1 MSRPGTA
8 GGATGQPTAIVTGAG
23 SGIGRATAIRLA
35 TEGMAVLCTDRDAA
49 AAAATAAA
57 IGAGARA
64 CKADVT
70 DEAEVAA
77 MVAEALAWTGRIDSC
92 VANAGAMV
100 EGEITALALADWTR
114 ALTVNATGAFL
125 TARAVLPHLE
135 AGGAG
140 TLVFTAST
148 VGLAGMKGVAA
159 YSAAKGAVVA
169 LTRQIAA
176 DYAGRGVR
184 VNAVAPGA
192 VRTPL
197 SEAQFRARAADATE
211 FEALLEQVIRRYP
224 IARWGRPEE
233 IAEVIAFLATPRSA
247 WMTGQILPVEGG
259 LLELC

>member
-1 MSRPGTA
+1 MSRA
-8 GGATGQPTAIVTGAG
+8 TAIVTGAG
-23 SGIGRATAIRLA
+23 SGIGRAVAARLA
-35 TEGMAVLCTDRDAA
+35 AEGMAVLCADLDAG

-57 IGAGARA
+57 IGDDARA
-64 CKADVT
+64 CAADVT
-70 DEAEVAA
+70 DEAAVAA
-77 MVAEALAWTGRIDSC
+77 MAQAALDWTGRIDAC

-100 EGEITALALADWTR
+100 EGSVTALSLADWTR

-135 AGGAG
+135 ASGAG

-148 VGLAGMKGVAA
+148 VGLAGMKGVAG

-169 LTRQIAA
+169 LTRAIAA
-176 DYAGRGVR
+176 DHADRGVR

-197 SEAQFRARAADATE
+197 SESQFRARAADEAA
-211 FEALLEQVIRRYP
+211 FEALLDQVIRRYP

-259 LLELC
+259 LLELR